1 MAEKRSIPAALGIF
15 IGPAVAYLSYLIFNS
30 GLSEF
35 AQIAC
40 FALFLMAGHDLAK
53 SSISLSGILILLL
66 LPAIPIAMYL
76 SQASVPA
83 DHQLSPVVI
92 ISLWVAS
99 VLLGALIAG
108 RAPRAENSVPHVTR
122 LAICATG
129 LFIVIAATFIF

>member
-53 SSISLSGILILLL
+53 SSISLSGSLTLLL

-83 DHQLSPVVI
+83 GHQLSPVVI

-108 RAPRAENSVPHVTR
+108 RAPRAENSASHVTR

>member
-15 IGPAVAYLSYLIFNS
+15 IGPAVAYLSYLVFSS

-40 FALFLMAGHDLAK
+40 FALFMMAGHDLAK
-53 SSISLSGILILLL
+53 SRISLSGTLILLL

-76 SQASVPA
+76 NQASGPVG
-83 DHQLSPVVI
+83 HQLDSGFI
-92 ISLWVAS
+92 IGLWVAS
-99 VLLGALIAG
+99 VLLGALMAG
-108 RAPRAENSVPHVTR
+108 RAPQTEGGSAHVTR

-129 LFIVIAATFIF
+129 LFVLIAATFIF